1 MDGSDDRATEQ
12 VWLADTLT
20 DDQFRTLEHT
30 ICCHVSDDH
39 LAPEMTP
46 ELACLKDVDG
56 LDRLRIG
63 ELDVRCLRTPA
74 SRSLVK
80 GCKPGPRDL
89 AARA

>member
-1 MDGSDDRATEQ
+1 MDGSEVHATEQ

-20 DDQFRTLEHT
+20 DDQFRTSEHT
-30 ICCHVSDDH
+30 IRCHVPDDH
-39 LAPEMTP
+39 LAPEMVP
-46 ELACLKDVDG
+46 ELACLKDADG
-56 LDRLRIG
+56 LDQLRIG
-63 ELDVRCLRTPA
+63 ELDVRFLRTPA